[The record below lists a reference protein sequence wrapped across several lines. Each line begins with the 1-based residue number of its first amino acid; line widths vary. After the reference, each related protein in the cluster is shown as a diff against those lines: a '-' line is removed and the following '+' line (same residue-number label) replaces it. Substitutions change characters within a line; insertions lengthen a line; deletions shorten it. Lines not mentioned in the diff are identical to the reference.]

1 MSLHTS
7 EHSWAGVAVGGMA
20 GGGGDG
26 GCADG
31 GAAGGTEGGGAEGG
45 GADTVLRQ
53 AALISSDFG
62 SFSFTGL
69 RSTAR
74 AAASLSV
81 PARSAFFFAVFK
93 SAASVAGSFAAV
105 LPMGSAST
113 HGGSASPSASHS
125 SMPLAEYLSSS
136 PQGRCCA
143 SQSNS
148 SGRALSSS
156 EMT

>member
-1 MSLHTS
+1 
-7 EHSWAGVAVGGMA
+7 MA

-74 AAASLSV
+74 AAASLSS
-81 PARSAFFFAVFK
+81 PARSAFFFAFFT
-93 SAASVAGSFAAV
+93 SAAIAADSFAAF

-113 HGGSASPSASHS
+113 HGGSATAPARRTAACRSLNTSPA
-125 SMPLAEYLSSS
+125 ARKADAARV
-136 PQGRCCA
+136 GRTAPVAPCQA
-143 SQSNS
+143 QI
-148 SGRALSSS
+148 
-156 EMT
+156 